1 MNIIGHNIYTLQP
14 AGEEWFLSEIDKPE
28 YDWVVI
34 PNKVFKKDLRA
45 SIKEG
50 EIDFIV
56 IIPNKGMVIVE
67 VKSHKGLR
75 LENDVFIK
83 SDGNPLEKDTFQQ
96 TQEQRYN
103 LMNYIKDNFPSLG
116 YSANSCA
123 RVICAPF
130 SELFPSKSTTF
141 RDSEL
146 IGKEKLSESI
156 HALIEKSLDEHLS
169 NYSSSRTLFST
180 KNVESITD
188 ILFSNSY
195 HPSKIDYE
203 HLEENLET
211 FDDYQKLLVEL
222 FERNQKLLFSGYP
235 GTGKTNILIHLANK
249 QANEGKKVIF
259 LCYGK
264 VLSAK
269 LKTFDMAHENIT
281 VEPVYEYMCDLIDEH
296 SNNPFPSLSERI
308 EAKFWREWADTGKLQ
323 SIATDIIEENEHLRF
338 DSLIIDE
345 AQDILSNLRSEY
357 NVLFFDKLLRGGF
370 KEGIWAIATDETQ
383 NIFGDFGAKYDP
395 YELLKEISETEFTQI
410 PLKNNYRN
418 TSVIGDA
425 IFNFLKEENYYDK
438 FNRISGSTP
447 QFIKC
452 DLKNS
457 EEIIEIN
464 SGLSEKNNQLKESN
478 NNEEKTKLN
487 NEIKLMVD
495 KKDEIKYELQKKS
508 LKELLDRLVK
518 KDKVPLNK
526 IVVLAPGLFEGSYN
540 YPKNPLLDLDDYKDK
555 IIEISPEYYLNHKY
569 DEQKISYST
578 IQSFKG
584 LEQWHVI
591 LNNFDYNFVK
601 ESEKIQN
608 YINHRNIRGMKA
620 YNYSLKEKNRSFL
633 TEDEDNIVFKFQNY
647 INKGWELSSDQLK
660 ILEGNFEKAIQQGY
674 QFSEMYDRKIITS
687 GGWRSVLGLYVIYN
701 EE

>member
-296 SNNPFPSLSERI
+296 SNNPFPSLPERI

-323 SIATDIIEENEHLRF
+323 SIATETIEENEHLRF

-487 NEIKLMVD
+487 NEIKLMAD

>member
-323 SIATDIIEENEHLRF
+323 SIATETIEENEHLRF

-370 KEGIWAIATDETQ
+370 KEGVWAIATDETQ

>member
-1 MNIIGHNIYTLQP
+1 
-14 AGEEWFLSEIDKPE
+14 
-28 YDWVVI
+28 
-34 PNKVFKKDLRA
+34 
-45 SIKEG
+45 
-50 EIDFIV
+50 
-56 IIPNKGMVIVE
+56 
-67 VKSHKGLR
+67 
-75 LENDVFIK
+75 
-83 SDGNPLEKDTFQQ
+83 
-96 TQEQRYN
+96 
-103 LMNYIKDNFPSLG
+103 MNYIKDNFPSLG

-323 SIATDIIEENEHLRF
+323 SIATETIEENEHLRF

-370 KEGIWAIATDETQ
+370 KEGVWAIATDETQ

>member
-14 AGEEWFLSEIDKPE
+14 AGEEWFLSEIDNPE

-50 EIDFIV
+50 EIDFII

-83 SDGNPLEKDTFQQ
+83 SDGSPLEKDTFQQ

-103 LMNYIKDNFPSLG
+103 LMNYIKDTFPALG

-123 RVICAPF
+123 RVICTPF

-146 IGKEKLSESI
+146 IGKEKLSEGI
-156 HALIEKSLDEHLS
+156 HALIEKALDEHLS
-169 NYSSSRTLFST
+169 NYSASRTIFST

-222 FERNQKLLFSGYP
+222 FERNHKLLFSGYP

-269 LKTFDMAHENIT
+269 LKTFDMSHENIT
-281 VEPVYEYMCDLIDEH
+281 VEPVYEYMCDLIDGY
-296 SNNPFPSLSERI
+296 SNSPFPSLSERMG
-308 EAKFWREWADTGKLQ
+308 AKFWREWADTGKLQ

-357 NVLFFDKLLRGGF
+357 NVLFFDKLLQGGF
-370 KEGIWAIATDETQ
+370 KDGEWAIATDETQ

-464 SGLSEKNNQLKESN
+464 SGLSDKNNQLKESN
-478 NNEEKTKLN
+478 NDEEKIKLN

-518 KDKVPLNK
+518 KDKIPLNK

-540 YPKNPLLDLDDYKDK
+540 YPKNPLLDLDEYKDK

-584 LEQWHVI
+584 LEKWHVI

-601 ESEKIQN
+601 ESEKIKN
-608 YINHRNIRGMKA
+608 YINHRNIRGMKN

-633 TEDEDNIVFKFQNY
+633 TEDEDNMVFKFQNY
-647 INKGWELSSDQLK
+647 INRGWELSSDQLK

>member
-75 LENDVFIK
+75 LENDIFIK

-180 KNVESITD
+180 KNVQSITD

-195 HPSKIDYE
+195 HPLKIDYE
-203 HLEENLET
+203 HLEENLDT

-296 SNNPFPSLSERI
+296 SNNPFPSLPERM

-323 SIATDIIEENEHLRF
+323 SIATETIEENEHLRF

>member
-14 AGEEWFLSEIDKPE
+14 AGEEWFLSEIDNPE

-83 SDGNPLEKDTFQQ
+83 SDGSPLEKDTFQQ

-103 LMNYIKDNFPSLG
+103 LMNYIKDTFPALG

-123 RVICAPF
+123 RVICTPF

-146 IGKEKLSESI
+146 IGKEKLSEGI
-156 HALIEKSLDEHLS
+156 HALIEKALDEHLS
-169 NYSSSRTLFST
+169 NYSASRTIFST

-222 FERNQKLLFSGYP
+222 FERNHKLLFSGYP

-269 LKTFDMAHENIT
+269 LKTFDMSHENIT
-281 VEPVYEYMCDLIDEH
+281 VEPVYEYMCDLIDGY
-296 SNNPFPSLSERI
+296 SNSPFPSLSERMG
-308 EAKFWREWADTGKLQ
+308 AKFWREWADTGKLQ

-357 NVLFFDKLLRGGF
+357 NVLFFDKLLQGGF
-370 KEGIWAIATDETQ
+370 KDGEWAIATDETQ

-464 SGLSEKNNQLKESN
+464 SGLSDKNNQLKESN
-478 NNEEKTKLN
+478 NDEEKIKLN

-518 KDKVPLNK
+518 KDKIPLNK

-540 YPKNPLLDLDDYKDK
+540 YPKNPLLDLDEYKDK

-584 LEQWHVI
+584 LEKWHVI

-601 ESEKIQN
+601 ESEKIKN
-608 YINHRNIRGMKA
+608 YINHRNIRGMKN

-633 TEDEDNIVFKFQNY
+633 TEDEDNMVFKFQNY
-647 INKGWELSSDQLK
+647 INRGWELSSDQLK

>member
-323 SIATDIIEENEHLRF
+323 SIATETIEENEHLRF

-487 NEIKLMVD
+487 NEIKLMAD

-608 YINHRNIRGMKA
+608 YINRRNIRGMKA

>member
-323 SIATDIIEENEHLRF
+323 SIATETIEENEHLRF

-487 NEIKLMVD
+487 NEIKLMAD

>member
-1 MNIIGHNIYTLQP
+1 
-14 AGEEWFLSEIDKPE
+14 
-28 YDWVVI
+28 
-34 PNKVFKKDLRA
+34 
-45 SIKEG
+45 
-50 EIDFIV
+50 
-56 IIPNKGMVIVE
+56 
-67 VKSHKGLR
+67 
-75 LENDVFIK
+75 
-83 SDGNPLEKDTFQQ
+83 
-96 TQEQRYN
+96 
-103 LMNYIKDNFPSLG
+103 MNYINDNFPSLG

-323 SIATDIIEENEHLRF
+323 SIATETIEENEHLRF

-370 KEGIWAIATDETQ
+370 KEGVWAIATDETQ

>member
-34 PNKVFKKDLRA
+34 PNKVFKKDLRG

-75 LENDVFIK
+75 LENDIFIK

-195 HPSKIDYE
+195 HPLKIDYE
-203 HLEENLET
+203 HLEENLDT

-269 LKTFDMAHENIT
+269 LKTFDMSHENIT
-281 VEPVYEYMCDLIDEH
+281 VEPVYEYMCDLIEGY
-296 SNNPFPSLSERI
+296 SNDPFPSLSERNT
-308 EAKFWREWADTGKLQ
+308 KFWRDWGDTGDLQ
-323 SIATDIIEENEHLRF
+323 NLAAKIIEEIGQAGTF
-338 DSLIIDE
+338 DP
-345 AQDILSNLRSEY
+345 
-357 NVLFFDKLLRGGF
+357 
-370 KEGIWAIATDETQ
+370 T
-383 NIFGDFGAKYDP
+383 
-395 YELLKEISETEFTQI
+395 
-410 PLKNNYRN
+410 
-418 TSVIGDA
+418 
-425 IFNFLKEENYYDK
+425 
-438 FNRISGSTP
+438 
-447 QFIKC
+447 
-452 DLKNS
+452 
-457 EEIIEIN
+457 
-464 SGLSEKNNQLKESN
+464 EKN
-478 NNEEKTKLN
+478 
-487 NEIKLMVD
+487 
-495 KKDEIKYELQKKS
+495 
-508 LKELLDRLVK
+508 
-518 KDKVPLNK
+518 
-526 IVVLAPGLFEGSYN
+526 
-540 YPKNPLLDLDDYKDK
+540 
-555 IIEISPEYYLNHKY
+555 
-569 DEQKISYST
+569 
-578 IQSFKG
+578 
-584 LEQWHVI
+584 
-591 LNNFDYNFVK
+591 
-601 ESEKIQN
+601 
-608 YINHRNIRGMKA
+608 
-620 YNYSLKEKNRSFL
+620 
-633 TEDEDNIVFKFQNY
+633 
-647 INKGWELSSDQLK
+647 
-660 ILEGNFEKAIQQGY
+660 
-674 QFSEMYDRKIITS
+674 
-687 GGWRSVLGLYVIYN
+687 
-701 EE
+701 

>member
-323 SIATDIIEENEHLRF
+323 SIATETIEENEHLRF

-464 SGLSEKNNQLKESN
+464 SGLSDKNNQLKESN
-478 NNEEKTKLN
+478 NDEEKIKLN

-518 KDKVPLNK
+518 KDKIPLNK

-540 YPKNPLLDLDDYKDK
+540 YPKNPLLDLDEYKDK

-584 LEQWHVI
+584 LEKWHVI

-601 ESEKIQN
+601 ESEKIKN
-608 YINHRNIRGMKA
+608 YINHRNIRGMKN

-647 INKGWELSSDQLK
+647 INRGWELSSDQLK

>member
-296 SNNPFPSLSERI
+296 SNNPFPSLPERM

-323 SIATDIIEENEHLRF
+323 SIATETIEENEHLRF

-464 SGLSEKNNQLKESN
+464 CGLSEKNNQLKESN

-647 INKGWELSSDQLK
+647 INRGWELSSDQLK

>member
-323 SIATDIIEENEHLRF
+323 SIATETIEENEHLRF

>member
-296 SNNPFPSLSERI
+296 SNNPFPSLSERM

-323 SIATDIIEENEHLRF
+323 SIATEAIEENEHLRF

-370 KEGIWAIATDETQ
+370 KEGVWAIATDETQ

>member
-14 AGEEWFLSEIDKPE
+14 AGEEWFLSEIDNPE

-50 EIDFIV
+50 EIDFII

-83 SDGNPLEKDTFQQ
+83 SDGSPLEKDTFQQ

-103 LMNYIKDNFPSLG
+103 LMNYIKDTFPALG

-123 RVICAPF
+123 RVICTPF

-146 IGKEKLSESI
+146 IGKEKLSEGI
-156 HALIEKSLDEHLS
+156 HALIEKALDEHLS
-169 NYSSSRTLFST
+169 NYSASRTIFST

-222 FERNQKLLFSGYP
+222 FERNHKLLFSGYP

-269 LKTFDMAHENIT
+269 LKTFDMSHENIT
-281 VEPVYEYMCDLIDEH
+281 VEPVYEYMCDLIDGY
-296 SNNPFPSLSERI
+296 SNSPFPSLSERMG
-308 EAKFWREWADTGKLQ
+308 AKFWREWADTGKLQ

-357 NVLFFDKLLRGGF
+357 NVLFFDKLLQGGF
-370 KEGIWAIATDETQ
+370 KDGEWAIATDETQ

-464 SGLSEKNNQLKESN
+464 SGLSDKNNQLKESN
-478 NNEEKTKLN
+478 NDEEKIKLN

-518 KDKVPLNK
+518 KDKIPLNK

-540 YPKNPLLDLDDYKDK
+540 YPKNPLLDLDEYKDK

-584 LEQWHVI
+584 LEKWHVI

-601 ESEKIQN
+601 ESEKIKN
-608 YINHRNIRGMKA
+608 YINHRNIRGMKN

-647 INKGWELSSDQLK
+647 INRGWELSSDQLK

>member
-50 EIDFIV
+50 EIDFII

-67 VKSHKGLR
+67 VKSHKGLK

-83 SDGNPLEKDTFQQ
+83 SDGNTLEKDTFQQ

-103 LMNYIKDNFPSLG
+103 LMNYMKDNFPSLG
-116 YSANSCA
+116 YTANSCA
-123 RVICAPF
+123 RVICTPF
-130 SELFPSKSTTF
+130 SELFPSKSSSF

-180 KNVESITD
+180 KNVESIKD

-211 FDDYQKLLVEL
+211 FDDSQKLLVEL

-281 VEPVYEYMCDLIDEH
+281 VEPAYEYMCDLIDRY
-296 SNNPFPSLSERI
+296 SNSSIPSLPERDS
-308 EAKFWREWADTGKLQ
+308 KFWRDYADTGKLQ
-323 SIATDIIEENEHLRF
+323 SIATEAIEENEHLRF

-357 NVLFFDKLLRGGF
+357 NVLFFDKLLKGGF
-370 KEGIWAIATDETQ
+370 KNGAWAIATDETQ
-383 NIFGDFGAKYDP
+383 NIFGDFGTKYDP
-395 YELLKEISETEFTQI
+395 YELLKEISESEFTQI

-425 IFNFLKEENYYDK
+425 IFNFLKEKNYYGK

-447 QFIKC
+447 EFIKC

-464 SGLSEKNNQLKESN
+464 SGLSDSNKKLKESN
-478 NNEEKTKLN
+478 NDEEKDILN
-487 NEIKLMVD
+487 NQIKLMLSR
-495 KKDEIKYELQKKS
+495 KDEIKSELQKKS

-518 KDKVPLNK
+518 KDKIPLNK

-540 YPKNPLLDLDDYKDK
+540 YPKNPLLDLDEYNDK
-555 IIEISPEYYLNHKY
+555 IVEISPEYYLNNKY

-601 ESEKIQN
+601 ESEEIKN
-608 YINHRNIRGMKA
+608 YINHRNIRGMKY

-647 INKGWELSSDQLK
+647 INRGWELSSDQLK